1 MVAGSFGC
9 FCRADPVVY
18 PVIFFT
24 TESVV
29 QQNQNHLHPLFPGRA
44 VRLIF
49 NVLRF
54 QAYLIAPVPGWTF
67 SLRCLSFLD
76 RLDCR
81 LYLLLFGAA
90 TRSLY
95 HPCKL
100 GRITKRKEGCSIT
113 RMIEQKDCHSSLRS
127 ASESTIFQMPPLSAW
142 QVRVVTIAIIH
153 LKPQSKIVALRK
165 KK

>member
-9 FCRADPVVY
+9 FCRVAPVVY
-18 PVIFFT
+18 SVIFFT

-29 QQNQNHLHPLFPGRA
+29 QQNQNHLHSLFPGWPIG
-44 VRLIF
+44 LIF

-54 QAYLIAPVPGWTF
+54 QAYLIAPIPGRTF
-67 SLRCLSFLD
+67 SFRSLSFLD

-81 LYLLLFGAA
+81 LYLLLFRAA

-100 GRITKRKEGCSIT
+100 GRITKRKQGCGIT
-113 RMIEQKDCHSSLRS
+113 GMIEQKDCHSSLRS
-127 ASESTIFQMPPLSAW
+127 ASESTIFQMPPLSA
-142 QVRVVTIAIIH
+142 
-153 LKPQSKIVALRK
+153 
-165 KK
+165 